1 MNGVI
6 RLLSADFHPFEV
18 AFFRGLFGQIIFAP
32 LFARRGLAPLK
43 TAQPGLH
50 LVCGSLQAVGMTFSF
65 LAVSMAPLAKL
76 ATLQF
81 TVPLFG
87 TLFAF
92 LILREVVCARRIT
105 TLVIGILGTLVI
117 IDPTANIMDLGSVL
131 ALKSTATSALVTIIV
146 KILSWSE
153 NSTTNVLYSTMLMTP
168 LTLIPAF
175 FLWVDTDRRTTPMV
189 GAPRLPGYGFQLLL
203 RPGTQGKRSEGVD
216 GHRIHPAHL
225 VNPDRLSRLR

>member
-1 MNGVI
+1 MNGVF

-50 LVCGSLQAVGMTFSF
+50 LVCGSLQAVGMTLSF

-87 TLFAF
+87 TLVAF

-105 TLVIGILGTLVI
+105 ALVIGILGTLVI
-117 IDPTANIMDLGSVL
+117 IDPTANILDLGSVL
-131 ALKSTATSALVTIIV
+131 ALKWTATSALATIIV

-175 FLWVDTDRRTTPMV
+175 F
-189 GAPRLPGYGFQLLL
+189 
-203 RPGTQGKRSEGVD
+203 
-216 GHRIHPAHL
+216 
-225 VNPDRLSRLR
+225 